1 MVENLEPITD
11 EKRTLG
17 SRCGMEDIDRC
28 LDQADLQQLSDDLKI
43 LGHPIR
49 LQILDVL
56 SQSEGRACVCDLE
69 AELPIKQPT
78 ISHHL
83 RILSAAGLVEV
94 QRDGL
99 WAYYFIRRDALSAMK
114 ARINSN
120 LAAIN

>member
-1 MVENLEPITD
+1 
-11 EKRTLG
+11 
-17 SRCGMEDIDRC
+17 MEDIDRC